1 MNKSHV
7 QTTDPCSNHEI
18 RVLVEHGF
26 YLKIFKPGIEN
37 EHFVYASVDVNV
49 VSGNDVFDIQFCKL
63 MPFLYKEIQP
73 TKCDYFNVFFFSV
86 FGAILD
92 WNQGKS
98 KNNDH
103 TCFFHCINIFRVPWK
118 IFEHSA
124 LRPRVQTA
132 SSGPGKC

>member
-49 VSGNDVFDIQFCKL
+49 VSGNDVFDIRFCKL
-63 MPFLYKEIQP
+63 MPFC
-73 TKCDYFNVFFFSV
+73 TKRSNLRNAIILMFFFSV
-86 FGAILD
+86 FLVR
-92 WNQGKS
+92 
-98 KNNDH
+98 
-103 TCFFHCINIFRVPWK
+103 F
-118 IFEHSA
+118 
-124 LRPRVQTA
+124 
-132 SSGPGKC
+132 